1 MKYLKN
7 ISIFLFIFVIAIVIS
22 VAGCLGND
30 ASNADDNISKNAID
44 AGDDSNHSESAQ
56 LTESKPI
63 PPFDANL
70 TSVDSVPQN
79 FSFLSTTTVKS
90 HGQRIGITD
99 ALFGYQGIY
108 HYGNDRT
115 PVFLT
120 FYDVTLSSSSQ
131 TPNSYIQS
139 MIDSHKKQ
147 YGDDSSISTIQI
159 NGHDAVLL
167 TAETAETPQN
177 GRYILVW
184 GLGNMFVTVTGNVGS
199 DSLIE
204 LAEAAGY

>member
-1 MKYLKN
+1 MKNLKN
-7 ISIFLFIFVIAIVIS
+7 ISIFLFIFVIAIAVS

-30 ASNADDNISKNAID
+30 ANNADDNFNNTTDSNEN
-44 AGDDSNHSESAQ
+44 SNHSESSQVA
-56 LTESKPI
+56 EPKPI

-70 TSVDSVPQN
+70 TFVDSVPQN

-108 HYGNDRT
+108 HYGNDRI

-147 YGDDSSISTIQI
+147 YGDDSSVSTIQI

-167 TAETAETPQN
+167 TAETTETPQN
-177 GRYILVW
+177 GRHILVW
-184 GLGNMFVTVTGNVGS
+184 TLGNMFVTVTGNVGS

-204 LAEAAGY
+204 LAEATGY

>member
-1 MKYLKN
+1 MKNLKN
-7 ISIFLFIFVIAIVIS
+7 ISIFLFIFVIAIAVS

-30 ASNADDNISKNAID
+30 ANNADGNLNNSID
-44 AGDDSNHSESAQ
+44 SDENSNHSESGQVA
-56 LTESKPI
+56 ESKSTPS
-63 PPFDANL
+63 FDANL
-70 TSVDSVPQN
+70 TLVNSVPQN

-131 TPNSYIQS
+131 TSNSYIQS

-159 NGHDAVLL
+159 NGRDAVLL

-177 GRYILVW
+177 GRHILVW

-204 LAEAAGY
+204 LAEATGY